1 MHFGKREVLSR
12 IEAMEVEYDEPLAYV
27 DPGPAMPGDEPTGD
41 PSQPWGDGIVVWG
54 ASQLQRCQQTP
65 SLMADSYGFC
75 GEEEWGRV
83 QQYLKSHGRWQLE
96 QVGITGKSARSLA
109 IIYGHLPCYIIGRL
123 LIGRMFH
130 VPGGWHGQ
138 LLVCECEERPWREG
152 GKQQEPSLLSY
163 PLHAMAG
170 SLLVGQQ

>member
-27 DPGPAMPGDEPTGD
+27 DPGPTMPGDEPTGD

-54 ASQLQRCQQTP
+54 ALQLQRCWQTP
-65 SLMADSYGFC
+65 SLMADS
-75 GEEEWGRV
+75 WGRV
-83 QQYLKSHGRWQLE
+83 QQYLKSHSGWQLE

-109 IIYGHLPCYIIGRL
+109 IIYGRLPCHIIGHL

-138 LLVCECEERPWREG
+138 LLVCECEERPRHEG
-152 GKQQEPSLLSY
+152 GEQQEPSLLSY
-163 PLHAMAG
+163 PLHVMAG
-170 SLLVGQQ
+170 SRLVGQQ

>member
-1 MHFGKREVLSR
+1 MHFGRREVLSR

-27 DPGPAMPGDEPTGD
+27 DLGPIMPGDEPTGD
-41 PSQPWGDGIVVWG
+41 PTQPWGDGIVVWG

-65 SLMADSYGFC
+65 SLVVDSYSFHR
-75 GEEEWGRV
+75 EEEWGRV
-83 QQYLKSHGRWQLE
+83 QQCLKSHGGWQLE
-96 QVGITGKSARSLA
+96 QVGITGKSAWLLA
-109 IIYGHLPCYIIGRL
+109 IIYGRLPCHIIGRL

-138 LLVCECEERPWREG
+138 LLVRECEERPRCEG

-163 PLHAMAG
+163 PLHASAG
-170 SLLVGQQ
+170 SRLVGQQ